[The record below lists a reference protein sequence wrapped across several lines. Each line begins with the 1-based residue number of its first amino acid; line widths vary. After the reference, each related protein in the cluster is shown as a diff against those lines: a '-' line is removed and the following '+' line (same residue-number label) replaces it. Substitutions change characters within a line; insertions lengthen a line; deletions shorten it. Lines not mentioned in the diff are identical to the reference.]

1 MSLQS
6 SSVGFMNRI
15 IKNLSELDMR
25 QLEDLYIDLKSAGV
39 IVPSGEGRSK
49 GALSIVCSEMAKMDR
64 GKIIV
69 DTVDIGFPDRDVD
82 MAAPILRQ
90 RYGQVSLLILSGSGK
105 SLIPLVDAQKMALLI
120 SKIENK
126 RDYRIDVITSDPESP
141 LGRLGEKYGTLTI
154 LKGRE
159 IYDDTAEATEFK
171 AVGILEDVFILGA
184 GLMLHALAEAI
195 FEESAPSVIP
205 QKITRLLGET
215 TSIVEGIVRSDFLKT
230 LVDLLER
237 RHVCF
242 FAGLGSSQE
251 VARMAAVR
259 LGHVKR
265 AIGDQVYVGGES
277 STPAPRAGDILIV
290 ISYSGETEVV
300 ASWCKNFKKLG
311 GVVASIVG
319 TKNSTIESLSDYTY
333 YIESK
338 HRPGSPN
345 DFYIKAAYATSPLPL
360 YLVDRLRER
369 GLRLPE
375 YILKWYH
382 SVIS

>member
-1 MSLQS
+1 MQT
-6 SSVGFMNRI
+6 SSVGFMSRI
-15 IKNLSELDMR
+15 IKNLSEVNTK
-25 QLEDLYIDLKSAGV
+25 QLEDLYIDLKSSGV

-69 DTVDIGFPDRDVD
+69 DRGDIGFPDREVD

-120 SKIENK
+120 TKSGNTK
-126 RDYRIDVITSDPESP
+126 DYRIDVITSDPESP
-141 LGRLGEKYGTLTI
+141 LGKLGDKYGTLTI

-159 IYDDTAEATEFK
+159 IYDDSAEATEFK

-195 FEESAPSVIP
+195 YEELPSYAIP
-205 QKITRLLGET
+205 QKISRLLDET
-215 TSIVEGIVRSDFLKT
+215 TVIVEDIVKSDFLKT
-230 LVDLLER
+230 LVDLLEQ

-251 VARMAAVR
+251 VARMTAVR

-311 GVVASIVG
+311 GIVASILG
-319 TKNSTIESLSDYTY
+319 TKNSTIESLSDYSY
-333 YIESK
+333 FIESK
-338 HRPGSPN
+338 HKPGSPN
-345 DFYIKAAYATSPLPL
+345 DFYMKAAFATSPLPL
-360 YLVDRLRER
+360 FLVDRLRER

>member
-1 MSLQS
+1 
-6 SSVGFMNRI
+6 MNRI
-15 IKNLSELDMR
+15 IKNLTELNPR
-25 QLEDLYIDLKSAGV
+25 QLENLYIDLKSAGV
-39 IVPSGEGRSK
+39 IIPSGEGRSK
-49 GALSIVCSEMAKMDR
+49 GALSIVCSEMAKMSR
-64 GKIIV
+64 GKIVV
-69 DTVDIGFPDRDVD
+69 DRGDIGFPERDID

-120 SKIENK
+120 SKIENN
-126 RDYRIDVITSDPESP
+126 RDYRIDVITSDSESP
-141 LGRLGEKYGTLTI
+141 LGKLGEKFGTLTI

-159 IYDDTAEATEFK
+159 IYNDSAETTEFK

-184 GLMLHALAEAI
+184 GLILHALAEAI
-195 FEESAPSVIP
+195 HEDSSPSVIN
-205 QKITRLLGET
+205 QKISRLVGET
-215 TSIVEGIVRSDFLKT
+215 TLIVEDIVKSDFLKT

-242 FAGLGSSQE
+242 FAGLGSSHE
-251 VARMAAVR
+251 VARMTAVR

-265 AIGDQVYVGGES
+265 AIGDQVYVSGES
-277 STPAPRAGDILIV
+277 STPAPRAGDVLIV

-311 GVVASIVG
+311 GIVASIVG
-319 TKNSTIESLSDYTY
+319 TKNSTIESLSDYSY

-338 HRPGSPN
+338 YRAGSPN
-345 DFYIKAAYATSPLPL
+345 DFYIKAAYATSPIPL
-360 YLVDRLRER
+360 YLVDRLRDR